1 VIRIENNFKKK
12 IIKGKYSEI
21 YESLNK
27 EIDLYSIELL
37 VKFIPKTKSI
47 LLYNY
52 LIYAT
57 SRNESIDK
65 YLTILDLLEF
75 WASSD
80 QFVDDYY
87 SLMRWHAL
95 RAISLFLDSVDI
107 QKWIIDV
114 YYGNP
119 TPPFSNDEFIQ
130 FAEDILKKEPDNKKA
145 KEILEKL
152 L

>member
-1 VIRIENNFKKK
+1 MKNNLRKK
-12 IIKGKYSEI
+12 IINGNYSEI
-21 YESLNK
+21 YETLEK
-27 EIDLYSIELL
+27 EIDLYSLENL

-52 LIYAT
+52 LIYAI

-65 YLTILDLLEF
+65 YQTILDLLEF
-75 WASSD
+75 WSSSD

-87 SLMRWHAL
+87 SLIHWHAL
-95 RAISLFLDSVDI
+95 RAISLFPNLADI
-107 QKWIIDV
+107 QEWIIDV

-119 TPPFSNDEFIQ
+119 TPPFSDEEFIQ
-130 FAEDILKKEPDNKKA
+130 FAKDVLKKEPDNKHA
-145 KEILEKL
+145 NEVLTEL